1 LKIVQVYIKNFRGI
15 KEGKILLPDH
25 GVLVGDNNV
34 GKSTVL
40 EAIDLVLSP
49 DRLRRRPVIDEHD
62 FFAGDY
68 LDKDGE
74 PIKIEIEVILAD
86 LNEDQQRRFY
96 EQVKFW
102 DTDNNRLLHNSPQ
115 DLTPESTDRDG
126 ILPAIH
132 VVFEGIYD
140 KEEDDFTG
148 KTYFQSAKNEEDE
161 DINKF
166 LTSHKRTCGFFLL
179 GTDRTT
185 TRTMSLDRGSLLCRM
200 LNLENIKFNM
210 WEQILAKVRK
220 IRVDDCDDEASGI
233 DDISSKKNNSYNNMR
248 GLLARIHEGIRL
260 LVPSHWGSKPEMRVS
275 DLTRKSL
282 RRAIT
287 FFMETGVKNRNNDK
301 HLAPFKKQGAGTANM
316 LLFSMLSMIVERK
329 QNVILAMEEP
339 ETAVPPYTQKSIVN
353 MIKKN
358 AKQTIVTSHSP
369 FVLEDY
375 IDSEIVVL
383 AKDSNSKL
391 SSIPFEFPAK
401 KNTYRKEVRQKY
413 CEALL
418 AKRVLIVEGK
428 TEYDAIPV
436 VARRLQDIDPDNFSS
451 LESLGIAVI
460 DAEGDGKIPKISLE
474 LKKLGK
480 EVFAIYDKQENADK
494 EKEIR
499 KNVDHPF
506 ASPEKGF
513 ETLVVHNTEEK
524 IIREFFSKS
533 IVFDTSNWKEEII
546 DHISKKKG
554 YGCVADLLVMC
565 KKHEEMPKFI
575 TRALSEIKRIVESE
589 SAVLSA
595 DENNSLDR
603 Q

>member
-1 LKIVQVYIKNFRGI
+1 MKIVQVNIKNFRGI

-49 DRLRRRPVIDEHD
+49 DRLRRRPVVDEHD

-74 PIKIEIEVILAD
+74 PIKIEIEVIVAD
-86 LNEDQQRRFY
+86 LNKEQRRLFY

-102 DTDNNRLLHNSPQ
+102 DTDNNTLLHDSPQ
-115 DLTPESTDRDG
+115 NLTPESTDRDG

-132 VVFEGIYD
+132 VVFEGVYD
-140 KEEDDFTG
+140 KEEDDFIG
-148 KTYFQSAKNEEDE
+148 KTYFQPVKDEEDE

-166 LTSHKRTCGFFLL
+166 LPTHKRACGFFLL
-179 GTDRTT
+179 GTDRTA
-185 TRTMSLDRGSLLCRM
+185 TRTMSLDRGTLLYRV

-210 WEQILAKVRK
+210 WERILAKVRK

-233 DDISSKKNNSYNNMR
+233 DDISSRKNNSCNNMPS
-248 GLLARIHEGIRL
+248 LLESIHERIRL
-260 LVPSHWGSKPEMRVS
+260 LVPSHWGSQLEMRVS

-287 FFMETGVKNRNNDK
+287 FFMETGVNNRNEDK

-316 LLFSMLSMIVERK
+316 LLLSMLSMTVGRK
-329 QNVILAMEEP
+329 QNVILAIEEP
-339 ETAVPPYTQKSIVN
+339 EMAVPPYTQKSIVN
-353 MIKKN
+353 AIKKN
-358 AKQTIVTSHSP
+358 ATQTLVTSHSP

-375 IDSEIVVL
+375 IDSEIVAL
-383 AKDSNSKL
+383 AKNSNSKL
-391 SSIPFEFPAK
+391 SSVSFKFPAK
-401 KNTYRKEVRQKY
+401 TNTYRKEVRQKY

-418 AKRVLIVEGK
+418 AKRALIVEGK

-460 DAEGDGKIPKISLE
+460 DAEGDGKIAKIALE

-499 KNVDHPF
+499 KNVHHPF
-506 ASPEKGF
+506 VSPEKGF
-513 ETLVVHNTEEK
+513 EVLVVKNTDEK

-533 IVFDTSNWKEEII
+533 PALDAPNWKKEII
-546 DHISKKKG
+546 DYLSKKKG
-554 YGCVADLLVMC
+554 FGCVADLLVTC

-575 TRALSEIKRIVESE
+575 TNTLNEIKRIVGCEG
-589 SAVLSA
+589 AVLPVS
-595 DENNSLDR
+595 ENNPSDKR
-603 Q
+603 

>member
-1 LKIVQVYIKNFRGI
+1 MKIVQVNIKNFRGI

-49 DRLRRRPVIDEHD
+49 DRLRRRPVVDEHD

-68 LDKDGE
+68 LDEDGE
-74 PIKIEIEVILAD
+74 PIKIEIEVIVAD
-86 LNEDQQRRFY
+86 LNEDQQRFFY

-126 ILPAIH
+126 ILSAIH
-132 VVFEGIYD
+132 VVFEGMYD
-140 KEEDDFTG
+140 KEEDDFIG
-148 KTYFQSAKNEEDE
+148 KTYFQPAKNEEDE

-166 LTSHKRTCGFFLL
+166 LPSHKRACGFFLL

-185 TRTMSLDRGSLLCRM
+185 TRTMSLDRRSLLYRV

-210 WEQILAKVRK
+210 WERILAKVRK

-233 DDISSKKNNSYNNMR
+233 EDISSKKNNSYNNMR
-248 GLLARIHEGIRL
+248 GLLESIYERTRR
-260 LVPSHWGSKPEMRVS
+260 LVPSHWGGSPEMRVS
-275 DLTRKSL
+275 YLTRKSL
-282 RRAIT
+282 QSAIT
-287 FFMETGVKNRNNDK
+287 FFMETGVKNRNEDK

-316 LLFSMLSMIVERK
+316 LLFSMLSMTVERK

-353 MIKKN
+353 AIKKN
-358 AKQTIVTSHSP
+358 ATQTLVTSHSS

-375 IDSEIVVL
+375 VDSEIVVL
-383 AKDSNSKL
+383 AKDRNSKL

-436 VARRLQDIDPDNFSS
+436 VARRLQEIDPDNFSS

-480 EVFAIYDKQENADK
+480 EVFAIYDEQGGTDK
-494 EKEIR
+494 EKEIM

-506 ASPEKGF
+506 VSPEKGF
-513 ETLVVHNTEEK
+513 EALVVHDTEEK
-524 IIREFFSKS
+524 ILREFFGKS
-533 IVFDTSNWKEEII
+533 TVFDTSNWKKEIV
-546 DHISKKKG
+546 DHLSKKKG

-589 SAVLSA
+589 SAVLSVG
-595 DENNSLDR
+595 ENNSLDR